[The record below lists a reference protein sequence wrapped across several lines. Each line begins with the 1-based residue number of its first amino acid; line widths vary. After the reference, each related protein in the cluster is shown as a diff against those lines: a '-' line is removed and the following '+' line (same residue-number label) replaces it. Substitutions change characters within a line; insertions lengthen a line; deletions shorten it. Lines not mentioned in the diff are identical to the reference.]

1 MAEVLFHHLGVAQVS
16 AVDVGTILE
25 AVEARLVFLDLVLQQ
40 TCVGYVAHASVQFDP
55 PQPLFDG
62 GDLELTV
69 GDHRF
74 LVFSEDSPPFC
85 DLLLNREVSLPFF
98 I

>member
-1 MAEVLFHHLGVAQVS
+1 MAEVLFNNLGIAQVS

-40 TCVGYVAHASVQFDP
+40 TCVGYVAHASVQLDP

-62 GDLELTV
+62 GDLQLAV

-74 LVFSEDSPPFC
+74 LVFREDSPPFC